1 MKLLSVALTSV
12 GSVAVLFILVKI
24 MGNRELSQFSL
35 FDYVNGITIGSIAA
49 EMATSLENS
58 FLYPL
63 LAMVIYSG
71 AVVAL
76 SYAANK
82 SVKLRRFING
92 KAIILFDNGK
102 IFNENLKSA
111 KMDINEVLVQC
122 RVKGYFKLSDIQTII
137 LEPNG
142 GISILPKSDMRP
154 VTPNDLEICPNQ
166 EHLVTNII
174 LDGELLLDNLKSTGH
189 NEVWLKSEMKKQ
201 KSDKISDV
209 FLGTLD
215 YNGNLTIYKRNKTK
229 AKEDNYSI

>member
-63 LAMVIYSG
+63 LAMIIYAG
-71 AVVAL
+71 AVVML
-76 SYAANK
+76 SYASNK
-82 SVKLRRFING
+82 SIKLRRFING
-92 KAIILFDNGK
+92 KATVLFDNGK

-111 KMDINEVLVQC
+111 RIDINEVLVQC
-122 RVKGYFKLSDIQTII
+122 RVKGYFNLSDIQTII

-142 GISILPKSDMRP
+142 GISVLPKSDMRP
-154 VTPNDLEICPNQ
+154 ITPYDLNICPNQ

-174 LDGELLLDNLKSTGH
+174 LDGELLTNNLKSTGH
-189 NEVWLKSEMKKQ
+189 NEVWLKNEMKKQ
-201 KSDKISDV
+201 KAGKISDV

-215 YNGNLTIYKRNKTK
+215 RNGKLMIYKRNKK
-229 AKEDNYSI
+229 KEKEDNYTV